1 MAPFGRAFLDRE
13 ATLRR
18 GVRDSR
24 RTQSACANAHRG
36 FVDRSSS
43 LSKLPNQS
51 HDANRITDWDDLRV
65 FLAVVRGRSVSA
77 GARTLGVNHAT
88 VSRRI
93 RAFERRVGTRLLER
107 LAGGWATTAAGEEM
121 LATALRVEDEMQA
134 LDRRVAGRDAQLSGK
149 LRVALSDAAAFG
161 LMEFLAAFA
170 AANPNIELELTA
182 SNGLTN
188 LTRRE
193 ADVAIRVVDRPAE
206 HLVGRQVGR
215 TALALFGAIA
225 RLDAAPAPVA
235 LAEYA
240 WLGWDESMQEQTSR
254 RWLRENL
261 PEVRFAARFDS
272 MLVAYHAVR
281 AGVGIAFLPCA
292 LGDADSEL
300 RRVIPDLVLPGT
312 AMWLLTHPDLRRTA
326 RVRCFLDFMAEAMVH
341 TRDLREGRRP
351 RVS

>member
-1 MAPFGRAFLDRE
+1 MATNPVHRSDE
-13 ATLRR
+13 LR
-18 GVRDSR
+18 
-24 RTQSACANAHRG
+24 
-36 FVDRSSS
+36 
-43 LSKLPNQS
+43 
-51 HDANRITDWDDLRV
+51 DANVAHGITDWDDLRI

-121 LATALRVEDEMQA
+121 LATALRVEEELQA
-134 LDRRVAGRDAQLSGK
+134 LDRSVAGRDAQLSGK

-161 LMEFLAAFA
+161 LMDSIAAFA
-170 AANPNIELELTA
+170 GAHPGIELELAA

-193 ADVAIRVVDRPAE
+193 ADVAIRVADAPAE

-215 TALALFGAIA
+215 TALALYGSVAH
-225 RLDAAPAPVA
+225 LDRAAA
-235 LAEYA
+235 LPLEQQP
-240 WLGWDESMQEQTSR
+240 WLGWDESMHEQLSR
-254 RWLRENL
+254 SWMREHV
-261 PEVRFAARFDS
+261 PDARFAARFDS

-281 AGVGIAFLPCA
+281 GGLGIAFLPCA
-292 LGDADSEL
+292 LGDADPAL
-300 RRVIPDLVLPGT
+300 RRVLPDLVLPGT
-312 AMWLLTHPDLRRTA
+312 TMWLLTHPDLRRTA
-326 RVRCFLDFMAEAMVH
+326 RVRCFLDFMAEAMSH

-351 RVS
+351 LRVS